1 MIRSRGKNRLIW
13 LLFCLSLFFASSL
26 IFLWAQNHPGSA
38 RYNDLIKNYS
48 RQIGVPA
55 ELVHSV
61 IKVESNYNEKAVS
74 PKGAMGLMQLMPETA
89 KFYGVADPFN
99 PEENIRGG
107 ILFLKDLIRLY
118 GGRTNYVLAAYN
130 AGQEALKKFGGIPPY
145 PETLDYIRK
154 VMSHYS
160 RPYIPSG
167 LPIYRIQDD
176 TGKIVLTNDPLY
188 LLTVQGKR
196 EGR

>member
-1 MIRSRGKNRLIW
+1 MLFGQKQNKLTLFALLLAASVVFLSGQSISGNGKYNQLIE
-13 LLFCLSLFFASSL
+13 
-26 IFLWAQNHPGSA
+26 NM
-38 RYNDLIKNYS
+38 S
-48 RQIGVPA
+48 RQFGVPA

-74 PKGAMGLMQLMPETA
+74 PKGAVGLMQLMPETA
-89 KFYGVADPFN
+89 KFYGVSDPFN

-107 ILFLKDLIRLY
+107 ILYLRDLIRLY
-118 GGRTNYVLAAYN
+118 EGRTNYVLAAYN
-130 AGQEALKKFGGIPPY
+130 AGQEALKKFNGIPPY
-145 PETLDYIRK
+145 PETIDYIRK
-154 VMSHYS
+154 VMTHYS

-167 LPIYRIQDD
+167 LPIYRIQDG

-188 LLTVQGKR
+188 LLTVQGRR

>member
-1 MIRSRGKNRLIW
+1 MFGLI
-13 LLFCLSLFFASSL
+13 LFLGSSFA
-26 IFLWAQNHPGSA
+26 FLRAQNDSRAA
-38 RYNDLIKNYS
+38 RYSQVIESLS
-48 RQIGVPA
+48 RQIGVPP

-107 ILFLKDLIRLY
+107 ILYLKDLIRLY
-118 GGRTNYVLAAYN
+118 EGRTNYVLAAYN

-145 PETLDYIRK
+145 PETVAYIRK
-154 VMSHYS
+154 VMAHYS

-167 LPIYRIQDD
+167 LPIYRIQDES
-176 TGKIVLTNDPLY
+176 GKIVLTNDPLY
-188 LLTVQGKR
+188 LLTVQGRR
-196 EGR
+196 EDREDR